1 MRGGSLS
8 VSRTVVLSDWH
19 RACCSDPSGCG
30 VCMAIDRRTFLRLS
44 AGTVAAST
52 ALSAHSTS
60 ASRAP
65 WFEGIAFDA
74 FPIFDPRP
82 IAARAEEFFPGK
94 GSQLSDLWR
103 TRQFEYQWLRTLS
116 GQYADFWQTTDEAL
130 VFAARLLRLEL
141 SVEKRSALM
150 RTYHELKPWPDAVA
164 VLRSLQRA
172 GIRLAFLSNM
182 TATMLENGL
191 VNARLVDVF
200 EYILT
205 TDRVRRHK
213 PDSRA
218 YEMATAAFKLPRER
232 ILFVAF
238 AGWDVAGAKWF
249 GYPTYWVNRLNLPAE
264 ELGVGP
270 DGQGKTLEDLLTFLA
285 TSP

>member
-1 MRGGSLS
+1 VR
-8 VSRTVVLSDWH
+8 
-19 RACCSDPSGCG
+19 
-30 VCMAIDRRTFLRLS
+30 
-44 AGTVAAST
+44 
-52 ALSAHSTS
+52 
-60 ASRAP
+60 
-65 WFEGIAFDA
+65 FEAIAFDA

-116 GQYADFWQTTDEAL
+116 GQYADFRQTTDEAL
-130 VFAARLLRLEL
+130 VFAARLLRLEM

-150 RTYHELKPWPDAVA
+150 RTYLELKPWPDAVA

-191 VNARLVDVF
+191 VNAGLIDVF

-205 TDRVRRHK
+205 TDQVRRHK
-213 PDSRA
+213 PDPRA
-218 YEMATAAFKLPRER
+218 YEMATAAFKLPREQ

-238 AGWDVAGAKWF
+238 AGWDSAGAKWF
-249 GYPTYWVNRLNLPAE
+249 GYPTFWVNRLNLPAE
-264 ELGVGP
+264 ELGVSP
-270 DGQGKTLEDLLTFLA
+270 DGQGRTLEDLLTFVE
-285 TSP
+285 TST

>member
-1 MRGGSLS
+1 MS
-8 VSRTVVLSDWH
+8 V
-19 RACCSDPSGCG
+19 
-30 VCMAIDRRTFLRLS
+30 DRRTFLRLG
-44 AGTVAAST
+44 AATVAAST

-60 ASRAP
+60 ASRAVR
-65 WFEGIAFDA
+65 FEAIAFDA

-82 IAARAEEFFPGK
+82 IAARAERLFPGK

-103 TRQFEYQWLRTLS
+103 ARQFEYQWLRTLS

-150 RTYHELKPWPDAVA
+150 RTYLELKPWPDAVGA
-164 VLRSLQRA
+164 LRSLQRA

-191 VNARLVDVF
+191 VNAGLIDVF
-200 EYILT
+200 EFILT

-213 PDSRA
+213 PDPRA
-218 YEMATAAFKLPRER
+218 YEMATTAFKLPREQ

-238 AGWDVAGAKWF
+238 AGWDAAGAKWF
-249 GYPTYWVNRLNLPAE
+249 GYPTFWVNRLNLPAE
-264 ELGVGP
+264 ELGVSA
-270 DGQGKTLEDLLTFLA
+270 DGQGRTLEDVLTFVA
-285 TSP
+285 TST